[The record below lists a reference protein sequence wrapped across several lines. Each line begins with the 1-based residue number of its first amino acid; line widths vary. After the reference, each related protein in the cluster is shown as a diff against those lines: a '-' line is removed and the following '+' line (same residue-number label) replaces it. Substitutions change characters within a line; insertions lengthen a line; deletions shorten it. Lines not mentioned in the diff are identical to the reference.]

1 MLGIGDVMTNYEQV
15 SQMAA
20 KLSLAEKL
28 RLIEALS
35 ASLRRE
41 LEIEAFRR
49 MPWHEFVERT
59 AGLLEDDPIE
69 RPAQLQFEEREPL
82 E

>member
-1 MLGIGDVMTNYEQV
+1 MTIYEQV

-20 KLSLAEKL
+20 QLSLAEKL
-28 RLIEALS
+28 RLIEMLS

-41 LEIEAFRR
+41 LEVEAFQR

-59 AGLLEDDPIE
+59 AGLLGDDPIE
-69 RPAQLQFEEREPL
+69 RPPQLQLEEREPL

>member
-1 MLGIGDVMTNYEQV
+1 MTKYEQV

-20 KLSLAEKL
+20 QLSLAEKL

-41 LEIEAFRR
+41 LEVAAFQR

-59 AGLLEDDPIE
+59 AGLLADDPIE
-69 RPAQLQFEEREPL
+69 APSPLRPEERELL